1 MNRILNTLA
10 LVFITAAA
18 GSGHA
23 ATEVASWSF
32 GCSNPALV
40 GSSGNAAGRAGY
52 DLKKSVKRGE
62 APAADCDAKDVQSP
76 SEAASRIANGKHF
89 PKAVIS
95 TR

>member
-18 GSGHA
+18 GTGHA

-32 GCSNPALV
+32 GCSNPSSV
-40 GSSGNAAGRAGY
+40 GSAGGAAGRAGY
-52 DLKKSVKRGE
+52 DLKKNVKRGE
-62 APAADCDAKDVQSP
+62 AAAAACDSKDVHSP
-76 SEAASRIANGKHF
+76 SDEASRMATGKHF
-89 PKAVIS
+89 PKAVIN